1 MFIKKSI
8 SKHGDKTYVSHVL
21 VESVVTPAGPRQKTI
36 CNLGKMDP
44 GPKEDW
50 LALAE
55 RIQAALGGQP
65 SLFPDSRVDGAIAK
79 IRERQAKAAPVAQ
92 EDPPTDETAVPDVV
106 PVKTS
111 GVKCQDLRK
120 AGPLHV
126 GHQMWQRLQMESV
139 LKAVGLS
146 APARKLTELMT
157 LNRLVN
163 PCSELAMV
171 GWSRREAIDDILGVE
186 SETLNED
193 KFYRNMDKLHGH
205 RMEIERELYAR
216 EKSLFNLEG
225 SLVLY
230 DLTNTYFEGQAARNP
245 K

>member
-79 IRERQAKAAPVAQ
+79 IR
-92 EDPPTDETAVPDVV
+92 
-106 PVKTS
+106 
-111 GVKCQDLRK
+111 
-120 AGPLHV
+120 
-126 GHQMWQRLQMESV
+126 
-139 LKAVGLS
+139 
-146 APARKLTELMT
+146 
-157 LNRLVN
+157 
-163 PCSELAMV
+163 
-171 GWSRREAIDDILGVE
+171 
-186 SETLNED
+186 
-193 KFYRNMDKLHGH
+193 
-205 RMEIERELYAR
+205 
-216 EKSLFNLEG
+216 
-225 SLVLY
+225 
-230 DLTNTYFEGQAARNP
+230 
-245 K
+245 